1 MYNEND
7 NNRNYP
13 DSEHDNS
20 MSGDKNENINS
31 ASETFESNTQSD
43 KFSGEQENQMNQASD
58 SSSSYSGIQNE
69 EKASYNQN
77 FNNST
82 PNYAGGAPWQHPYGD
97 NQRET
102 QNNQNS
108 TPSWNGNEYSYKPQT
123 QPYNI
128 HSAPNENQNMQN
140 FSTPQNQYT
149 SYQSDPTKNRGFKKQ
164 KRGGMSKG
172 GIAALIAVCI
182 LVSGAAGVGGT
193 IVANR
198 YLDNNS
204 TESTS
209 NTDSSIIYQNVNSK
223 ENLGDTNYNVANVV
237 QAVADT
243 VVEIVTEQVSTN
255 SIFGQYIS
263 TGAGSGVILTEDGYI
278 VTCAHV
284 IEGATTV
291 KVTLTDGTSYDATV
305 VGSDTQTDIALI
317 KIEATGLTSAVI
329 GDSDTLVVGEPAI
342 AIGNPLGEL
351 GGTTT
356 SGIIS
361 ALEREVTIDGTTYKL
376 LQTNAAINPGNS
388 GGALF
393 DNNGNLIGIVN
404 AKESGTAIEGL
415 GFAIPINDAMEV
427 VEQLKSNG
435 YVSGRPAF
443 GIYVYDVSD
452 DTALYGL
459 RNSDYKAL
467 LNYVNNYGVYFLK
480 YTDGQTGDLQ
490 FGDRIVAIDGVTVSN
505 QADLKSLLS
514 EYKIGDTATVTVS
527 RISDSQSGRSNMLDV
542 TITLIEAAANN

>member
-1 MYNEND
+1 MAESIMYNEND
-7 NNRNYP
+7 RIYPNGEPNN
-13 DSEHDNS
+13 NS
-20 MSGDKNENINS
+20 AADKNENINTESEMS
-31 ASETFESNTQSD
+31 ASGSQTES
-43 KFSGEQENQMNQASD
+43 FSNEPEKSG
-58 SSSSYSGIQNE
+58 SYSDMQND
-69 EKASYNQN
+69 EKANYNQN

-82 PNYAGGAPWQHPYGD
+82 PQYANGSPWQHPYGV
-97 NQRET
+97 NQ

-108 TPSWNGNEYSYKPQT
+108 APAWNGNEYSYKPQT
-123 QPYNI
+123 QPYNV
-128 HSAPNENQNMQN
+128 HTASNENQNIQN
-140 FSTPQNQYT
+140 YSTAQNQYIP
-149 SYQSDPTKNRGFKKQ
+149 YQPDTAKRRGSKKQ
-164 KRGGMSKG
+164 RRGGMSKG

-182 LVSGAAGVGGT
+182 VFSGAAGIGGS
-193 IVANR
+193 IAANR
-198 YLDNNS
+198 YFKDNTEANTNTNS
-204 TESTS
+204 NASV
-209 NTDSSIIYQNVNSK
+209 IYQDVNSK
-223 ENLGDTNYNVANVV
+223 KNLGETNYSVANVV
-237 QAVADT
+237 QAVSDT

-263 TGAGSGVILTEDGYI
+263 KGAGSGVILTEDGYI

-305 VGSDTQTDIALI
+305 IGSDTQTDIALI

-393 DNNGNLIGIVN
+393 DSNGNLIGIVN

-427 VEQLKSNG
+427 VEQLRSNG

-459 RNSDYKAL
+459 KNSDYKGL

-490 FGDRIVAIDGVTVSN
+490 FGDRIVAIDGITVSS

-527 RISDSQSGRSNMLDV
+527 RISDSQTGRSNMLDV
-542 TITLIEAAANN
+542 TITLIEAAANK

>member
-1 MYNEND
+1 
-7 NNRNYP
+7 
-13 DSEHDNS
+13 
-20 MSGDKNENINS
+20 
-31 ASETFESNTQSD
+31 
-43 KFSGEQENQMNQASD
+43 
-58 SSSSYSGIQNE
+58 
-69 EKASYNQN
+69 
-77 FNNST
+77 
-82 PNYAGGAPWQHPYGD
+82 
-97 NQRET
+97 
-102 QNNQNS
+102 
-108 TPSWNGNEYSYKPQT
+108 
-123 QPYNI
+123 
-128 HSAPNENQNMQN
+128 
-140 FSTPQNQYT
+140 
-149 SYQSDPTKNRGFKKQ
+149 
-164 KRGGMSKG
+164 MSKG

-182 LVSGAAGVGGT
+182 VFSGAAGIGGS
-193 IVANR
+193 IAANR
-198 YLDNNS
+198 YFKDNTEANTNTNS
-204 TESTS
+204 NASV
-209 NTDSSIIYQNVNSK
+209 IYQDVNSK
-223 ENLGDTNYNVANVV
+223 KNLGETNYSVANVV
-237 QAVADT
+237 QAVSDT

-263 TGAGSGVILTEDGYI
+263 KGAGSGVILTEDGYI

-305 VGSDTQTDIALI
+305 IGSDTQTDIALI

-393 DNNGNLIGIVN
+393 DSNGNLIGIVN

-427 VEQLKSNG
+427 VEQLRSNG

-459 RNSDYKAL
+459 KNSDYKGL

-490 FGDRIVAIDGVTVSN
+490 FGDRIVAIDGITVSS

-527 RISDSQSGRSNMLDV
+527 RISDSQTGRSNMLDV
-542 TITLIEAAANN
+542 TITLIEAAANK